1 MTTDD
6 VNVQEVR
13 QAAEAARL
21 RLTAEEEETMAA
33 KLERMKDLFL
43 TLEAVDVDGVKP
55 LVYGTGGVA
64 ALRADEA
71 RPSLPREDV
80 LRNAPETEDGF
91 FKVPRVLDEA

>member
-1 MTTDD
+1 MTDD

-21 RLTAEEEETMAA
+21 RLTPEEEQAMAA

-43 TLEAVDVDGVKP
+43 TLEAVDVEGVEP
-55 LVYGTGGVA
+55 LVYGMEGTAV
-64 ALRADEA
+64 LRSDEVQ
-71 RPSLPREDV
+71 PSMPREDV

-91 FKVPRVLDEA
+91 FKVPRLLDEA